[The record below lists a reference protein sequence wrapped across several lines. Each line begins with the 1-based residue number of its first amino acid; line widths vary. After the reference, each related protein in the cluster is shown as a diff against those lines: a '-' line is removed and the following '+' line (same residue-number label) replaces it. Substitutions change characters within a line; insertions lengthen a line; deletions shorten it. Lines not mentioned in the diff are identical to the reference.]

1 MPLTLA
7 IVDDSSKIRHTLRT
21 FFQLNT
27 DWKICG
33 EAENGAAAIELVQRL
48 RPDLVVLDL
57 SMPVMNGLE
66 AARTM
71 AVISPKTGI
80 VLFTAHTSQQ
90 LIAEAEDV
98 GIRAVVQK
106 DGRCS
111 LQLLLKTLSDLT
123 SSAQAA

>member
-21 FFQLNT
+21 FFQSNT

-66 AARTM
+66 AARNK

-106 DGRCS
+106 DGHGS
-111 LQLLLKTLSDLT
+111 LQLLLKTLRDFT

>member
-7 IVDDSSKIRHTLRT
+7 IVDDSSTIRQALRT
-21 FFQLNT
+21 FFESNT

-33 EAENGAAAIELVQRL
+33 EAENGAAAVELVQRL

-57 SMPVMNGLE
+57 SMPLMNGLE
-66 AARTM
+66 AARNI

-80 VLFTAHTSQQ
+80 VLFTAHASKH

-106 DGRCS
+106 DGHGS
-111 LQLLLKTLSDLT
+111 LQVLLKALRDVT
-123 SSAQAA
+123 SSARAA